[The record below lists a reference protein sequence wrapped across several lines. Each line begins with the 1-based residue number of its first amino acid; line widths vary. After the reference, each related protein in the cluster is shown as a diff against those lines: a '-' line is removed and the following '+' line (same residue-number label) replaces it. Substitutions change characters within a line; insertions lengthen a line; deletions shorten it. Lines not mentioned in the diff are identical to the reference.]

1 MNISDSEEK
10 NKKQYAHGLLQK
22 AGIDREAT
30 DRKIFKLSGGEQQ
43 RVGIAR
49 ALSHHPDIIIAD
61 EPTGNLD
68 SATENA
74 RAQKCVSRI
83 FPLIVFCA
91 FDLLEESLWSILF
104 AKKTGFAHLIPVP
117 YLLTVIYTYYTD
129 SCTVESRKQ
138 RWAACH
144 KSLCA
149 ALIQTQWLLLIRQ
162 HKGEHHLNAKQQRM
176 KIPYNRRL
184 VKQDDSTTIL
194 IDYPFI
200 AE

>member
-91 FDLLEESLWSILF
+91 FDFLEESL
-104 AKKTGFAHLIPVP
+104 
-117 YLLTVIYTYYTD
+117 
-129 SCTVESRKQ
+129 
-138 RWAACH
+138 
-144 KSLCA
+144 
-149 ALIQTQWLLLIRQ
+149 
-162 HKGEHHLNAKQQRM
+162 
-176 KIPYNRRL
+176 
-184 VKQDDSTTIL
+184 
-194 IDYPFI
+194 
-200 AE
+200 